1 MRTKKL
7 MSLVMV
13 LMVVSV
19 GFIGCKKDDGG
30 QVTDTNTPVE
40 TSSPEEGTKLEGT
53 ITVLTHRTDMTEI
66 FQQYKE
72 KFESQHPGTTINFEA
87 VTDYQN
93 TLSTRMSTKDYG
105 DVLMMPANITKD
117 KFKDFY
123 LPLGTKEEL
132 SQKYNYLD
140 NFEYEG
146 TVYGIAT
153 GANAMGVVYND
164 KVLKDAGVTSI
175 PTNHDEFMAALKA
188 IKEKT
193 PGVIP
198 LYTNYVADWSFGN
211 YVNGS
216 QTGISGDDDYMNK
229 MIYSKSEFLPGS
241 ATYTALKWLHDAVKG
256 GYVEDDPMTSDWEWS
271 KQAMADNKIGFMVLG
286 SWAVGQMK
294 ALSSTPENVKFMP
307 YPARKDG
314 KAYMSLGPDYGM
326 GININ
331 TKNPELAKAFLEFFV
346 NEYPNNSDMI
356 SAVKGAELPD
366 FLKDVDGVVLFENK
380 PGDSQTTKD
389 LDQVQKESLIA
400 LWDGKWVKTV
410 VEIGLGNSD
419 KTFDEYMTELNA
431 AWVKGIESLG
441 K

>member
-13 LMVVSV
+13 LMVVSA

-40 TSSPEEGTKLEGT
+40 TSSPEEVTKLEGT

-193 PGVIP
+193 PGIIP

-229 MIYSKSEFLPGS
+229 MIYSKSEFLPDS